1 MTNPL
6 RTIATEDDGDRVW
19 CPIRIGFII
28 AFAFM
33 HVMVA
38 VAVIVKGQPFDPIAY
53 GTAVAAMLGGVGA
66 GIFFNGQSEAP
77 RGQQ

>member
-6 RTIATEDDGDRVW
+6 RTIATEDAADRVW
-19 CPIRIGFII
+19 CPIRIGFLF
-28 AFAFM
+28 AFAFL

-53 GTAVAAMLGGVGA
+53 GTAVAAMLGGAGA
-66 GIFFNGQSEAP
+66 GIFFNGRSEAP
-77 RGQQ
+77 KG